1 MWPTSM
7 KSHLFAMCEKKLE
20 SEVTVASVM
29 ELLVLADLHNASRL
43 KRACFNVV
51 QHNSAEVHQTSQWKQ
66 LKQNCEGH
74 ASLLMELM
82 ELFVPK

>member
-29 ELLVLADLHNASRL
+29 ELLVLADLHGALCL
-43 KRACFNVV
+43 KGACLKVI
-51 QHNSAEVHQTSQWKQ
+51 QHNSAEVYQTTQWKAK
-66 LKQNCEGH
+66 L
-74 ASLLMELM
+74 
-82 ELFVPK
+82 